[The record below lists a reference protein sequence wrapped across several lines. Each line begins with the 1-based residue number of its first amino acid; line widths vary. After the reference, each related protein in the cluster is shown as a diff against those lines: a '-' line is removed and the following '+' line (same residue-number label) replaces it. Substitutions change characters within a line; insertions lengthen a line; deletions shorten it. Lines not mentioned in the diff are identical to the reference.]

1 MSTQPQ
7 TCIIPR
13 NIANKD
19 DLVVIPRGIYNEFLN
34 CKKFAEKRLSEEKEA
49 DEAIRIY
56 KQEKKAG
63 KLKTASSFSEILKE
77 AKRYG

>member
-7 TCIIPR
+7 TLIIPR

-34 CKKFAEKRLSEEKEA
+34 WKKFTEKRLAEEKDV

-63 KLKTASSFSEILKE
+63 KLKLLKSL
-77 AKRYG
+77 ADLD